1 MYAFLQSLKA
11 RNILE
16 NFSSGLE
23 TIEGKV
29 SAYLGFDPTAASLHI
44 GHWIG
49 ICFLK
54 RLAEFGITP
63 IALVG
68 GATGMVGDPSGKNTE
83 RSLLSAEEVF
93 KNGQKIAESLTKH
106 LPGVAVLNNIDWF
119 QDLSVI
125 DFLRDVGKHFRIG
138 QMLTKDVVKQRVDSE
153 EGISYTEFSYMLL
166 QAYDFYYL
174 FKNHGVV
181 LQCGGSD
188 QWGNITSGIEFIR
201 RHNLGQAHGL
211 TYPLLTNSQWK
222 KIGKTES
229 GTVWLDPEL
238 TSPYELYQYF
248 LRLPDSDVLVVARTL
263 TMLSNEEI
271 FALDQQFLSDPVGVK
286 KIVAENIVQAI
297 HGDHGLAEAKRVTEN
312 IHPGALAS
320 LSEQN
325 FRELAASGLGISI
338 ERSAVL
344 GKRWVDLCVSL
355 GFCGSKGE
363 ARRLIEQKGLY
374 VNNLAID
381 NELSILEEFQVC
393 FGHYVLLSQGKKRK
407 LVLQLV

>member
-211 TYPLLTNSQWK
+211 TYPLLTNSQGK
-222 KIGKTES
+222 KIGKT
-229 GTVWLDPEL
+229 
-238 TSPYELYQYF
+238 
-248 LRLPDSDVLVVARTL
+248 
-263 TMLSNEEI
+263 
-271 FALDQQFLSDPVGVK
+271 
-286 KIVAENIVQAI
+286 
-297 HGDHGLAEAKRVTEN
+297 
-312 IHPGALAS
+312 
-320 LSEQN
+320 
-325 FRELAASGLGISI
+325 
-338 ERSAVL
+338 
-344 GKRWVDLCVSL
+344 
-355 GFCGSKGE
+355 
-363 ARRLIEQKGLY
+363 
-374 VNNLAID
+374 
-381 NELSILEEFQVC
+381 
-393 FGHYVLLSQGKKRK
+393 
-407 LVLQLV
+407 